1 MTIQECYAQLG
12 GSYEDVITRL
22 PSQRLVEKFVGR
34 FPNDDSYATLCAAMA
49 QQDRGEAFRAA
60 HTLKG
65 VAANLGFTRLMNS
78 ANRLTEALRPESAV
92 VSQLSPSLM
101 DAVTQ
106 DYCATMDAIHAY
118 LG

>member
-12 GSYEDVITRL
+12 GSYEDVCTRL
-22 PSQRLVEKFVGR
+22 PSQRLVEKFVAK
-34 FPNDDSYATLCAAMA
+34 FPNDESYNTLCEAMA
-49 QQDRGEAFRAA
+49 QQNRTEAFRAA

-78 ANRLTEALRPESAV
+78 ASQLTEALRPEGAA
-92 VSQLSPSLM
+92 VSQISPSLM
-101 DAVTQ
+101 ETVTQ
-106 DYCATMDAIHAY
+106 DYRTTMDAIHAY